1 MRKWSSRVGP
11 GLGRDQNW
19 YGGNTI
25 ISLDLSNLPAYTLS
39 AMATVS
45 RPVSERLTMSYV
57 LDFQKIAWGFT
68 VFLALL
74 TINPGVTFEQG
85 RGERTL
91 DEVKEEALKRAENGM
106 YPMIG
111 LDPADVR
118 EALDS
123 IHKMD
128 NDEWAAAFM
137 HVADRY
143 MAEGK
148 ALESHDPTKASAAY
162 IRAWRLYSF
171 GRWPVPSSEGKK
183 LAFAKA
189 LEAFRAAAK
198 FLDPPLE
205 VVRIPFE
212 GKEIIG
218 YLRLPK
224 NAKGP
229 VPVLLAIS
237 GLDSRKEDM
246 ATNYGAIL
254 QYGIGFLALDSP
266 GTGQAP
272 IPAGETSERMFSRAI
287 DYLLTRP
294 EVDKTRIAAVGQSF
308 GGYWATKLAIVEHDR
323 LKAVVAQS
331 PAVDATFQ
339 KDFLLSRLRG
349 NREYLFGMASAMEA
363 ILPDAHSPEDVVAQ
377 FPKLSLVTQGL
388 IGKPTAPMLIIAG
401 ALDTQVPVADAY
413 LLLSN
418 GDVPKEAWINP
429 KGGHLGRQLKV
440 YPDPVILR
448 TVIVPWL
455 VRKLEMDVPKTEF

>member
-1 MRKWSSRVGP
+1 MRHFLLLRIILVGCSIF
-11 GLGRDQNW
+11 L
-19 YGGNTI
+19 
-25 ISLDLSNLPAYTLS
+25 A
-39 AMATVS
+39 A
-45 RPVSERLTMSYV
+45 
-57 LDFQKIAWGFT
+57 IAWFVGSAFSQERT
-68 VFLALL
+68 
-74 TINPGVTFEQG
+74 
-85 RGERTL
+85 ERTL

-118 EALDS
+118 EAFQS
-123 IHKMD
+123 VHKMD

-137 HVADRY
+137 RVADRY

-148 ALESHDPTKASAAY
+148 TLEATDSAKASAAY

-171 GRWPVPSSEGKK
+171 GRWPVPASEEKK
-183 LAFAKA
+183 LSYAKA

-198 FLDPPLE
+198 FMDPGLE

-212 GKEIIG
+212 GSEIIG

-224 NAKGP
+224 IAKGP

-246 ATNYGAIL
+246 AINYGAIL
-254 QYGIGFLALDSP
+254 QYGIGFLAIDSP

-272 IPAGETSERMFSRAI
+272 IKAGASSERMFSRSI

-323 LKAVVAQS
+323 LRAVVAQS
-331 PAVDATFQ
+331 PPVDGAFQ
-339 KDFLLSRLRG
+339 KDYVLNKLRG
-349 NREYLFGMASAMEA
+349 NREYLFGMASAMES
-363 ILPDAHSPEDVVAQ
+363 ILDNAKSVDDIAEM
-377 FPKLSLVTQGL
+377 FPNLSLVKQGL

-401 ALDTQVPVADAY
+401 ALDTQVPVSDAY

-429 KGGHLGRQLKV
+429 KGGHLGRQVKV

-448 TVIVPWL
+448 TVILPWL
-455 VRKLEMDVPKTEF
+455 GQKLEMEAPKAAS